1 MLFFNVSEHTVH
13 NMVLMMYNVHTLGYT
28 TRTVM
33 HYSVRHVNK
42 AECTPTYSFKTTHSI
57 RMVFRLYYT
66 ENLIFF
72 ALHLIYL

>member
-1 MLFFNVSEHTVH
+1 
-13 NMVLMMYNVHTLGYT
+13 
-28 TRTVM
+28 M